1 MCVRHSI
8 GNNPT
13 VCACVLCG
21 PFRHSCPSVPVF
33 FGCICGKDGLHLP
46 SPTAWGSGNNLRR
59 VSSVGTAIE
68 FAKANNLL
76 GIFVDADLLV
86 HIIGV
91 IYQSTVN

>member
-1 MCVRHSI
+1 M
-8 GNNPT
+8 
-13 VCACVLCG
+13 
-21 PFRHSCPSVPVF
+21 F